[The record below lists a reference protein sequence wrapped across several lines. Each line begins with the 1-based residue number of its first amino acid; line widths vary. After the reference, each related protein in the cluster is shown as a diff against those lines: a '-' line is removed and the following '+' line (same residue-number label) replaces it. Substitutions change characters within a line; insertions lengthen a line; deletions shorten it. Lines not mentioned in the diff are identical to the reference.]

1 MDLNRNFSKE
11 DTQMVNMHWKRC
23 QTSPQIKPIV
33 RYYFTSFKIPITK
46 KEKTKNKKKTKN
58 PQNNK
63 SYQGSGE
70 LKCLCTAGCSLCE
83 KKVQQFLKRFNTEL
97 PYDPVIL
104 LLEPK
109 ENNQKQELRHYNTS
123 VHNAIIHDGQ
133 KKKKKKKRKQP
144 QISIDK

>member
-1 MDLNRNFSKE
+1 MGKGLNRNFSKE
-11 DTQMVNMHWKRC
+11 DTQMVNTHWKRC

-33 RYYFTSFKIPITK
+33 RYYFTSIEIPITK
-46 KEKTKNKKKTKN
+46 KEKTKNKKKP

-70 LKCLCTAGCSLCE
+70 LERLCIAGCSLCE
-83 KKVQQFLKRFNTEL
+83 KEVQQFLKKFNTEL

-109 ENNQKQELRHYNTS
+109 ENNQKQGLRHYTTS
-123 VHNAIIHDGQ
+123 VHNAKIVFFDGQ
-133 KKKKKKKRKQP
+133 KKKRWQQP
-144 QISIDK
+144 QISIDR